1 MNNILFVLIN
11 LMVFS
16 SSINH
21 DKNNSEISGTN
32 GNPDSSQIHFQQFI
46 PQMDPALS
54 ENSGLIFYDN
64 LLWTFNDSGGENK
77 IYGFDFSG
85 NIKKEIELTGAFNVD
100 WEEIAQDEK
109 HIFIGDFGNNNGTR
123 KNLKIYRISKKDI
136 DQNPKQ
142 EIDWEVIQFD
152 YANQENFGYPPLTT
166 PFDCEAMVQLNDTLF
181 LFTKDWEKLST
192 KVYKIPRN
200 AGYFKLNPID
210 SFDVKGLI
218 TGADISPDKKKLALI
233 GYNNF
238 KPLLWI
244 FSEISADNIFGGP
257 KQYFE
262 FDSLQYAQTEG
273 ICFLGNDTL
282 LVSCEQTSV
291 FDHQVFLIDLKNQNK
306 NPK

>member
-1 MNNILFVLIN
+1 
-11 LMVFS
+11 MVFIS
-16 SSINH
+16 CHNL
-21 DKNNSEISGTN
+21 DNKNSKISETTGSRV
-32 GNPDSSQIHFQQFI
+32 SSQIHFQKFI
-46 PQMDPALS
+46 PQMDPVLN
-54 ENSGLIFYDN
+54 ENSGMIFYDN

-77 IYGFDFSG
+77 IFGIDFSG

-100 WEEIAQDEK
+100 WEEIAQDKK
-109 HIFIGDFGNNNGTR
+109 HIFIGDFGNNNGAR
-123 KNLKIYRISKKDI
+123 KNLKIYRISKNDI
-136 DQNPKQ
+136 NQNPKQ

-152 YANQENFGYPPLTT
+152 YANQDKFGYPPMTT
-166 PFDCEAMVQLNDTLF
+166 PFDCEAIAELNDTLF
-181 LFTKDWEKLST
+181 LFTKDWEKLT
-192 KVYKIPRN
+192 TTVYKIPKN
-200 AGYFKLNPID
+200 AGYYKLNPID

-238 KPLLWI
+238 KPFLWI
-244 FSEISADNIFGGP
+244 FSEISAGNIFGREN
-257 KQYFE
+257 QFFE

-306 NPK
+306 NKK

>member
-1 MNNILFVLIN
+1 
-11 LMVFS
+11 MVFIS
-16 SSINH
+16 CNNH

-32 GNPDSSQIHFQQFI
+32 GNAESSQIHFQQFI

-85 NIKKEIELTGAFNVD
+85 NIKKEIELTDAFNVD

-136 DQNPKQ
+136 NQNPKQ

-166 PFDCEAMVQLNDTLF
+166 PFDCEAMAQLNDTLF
-181 LFTKDWEKLST
+181 LFSKDWEKLST

-244 FSEISADNIFGGP
+244 FSEISADNIFGGS